1 MGISFNTY
9 KKSKIE
15 ELIREQLYAEIFD
28 TSAMSV
34 DLTPHPSKYGGHYE
48 VRAFKDA
55 SGNEITINFWH
66 VGNGVFD
73 LDFSVDG
80 DSYGNYNKSYRLKE
94 YTKLL
99 ATVAKSVDVFLDE
112 VRPVGLV
119 MDGVDSPRLVSKKAE
134 KEGQKNRIYSYFVS
148 MMEDRDD
155 YKLEKT
161 AGGGF
166 NLIRKERA
174 K

>member
-9 KKSKIE
+9 KKSKIQ

-28 TSAMSV
+28 TSAMNV
-34 DLTPHPSKYGGHYE
+34 DLTPKRSRHGHYG
-48 VRAFKDA
+48 VQAFEDE

-66 VGNGVFD
+66 IGNGVFD
-73 LDFSVDG
+73 LDFSVNG
-80 DSYGNYNKSYRLKE
+80 DSYGNYRISYSLKE

-99 ATVAKSVDVFLDE
+99 ATVAKSVDIFLDQ
-112 VRPVGLV
+112 VHPVGLA

-134 KEGQKNRIYSYFVS
+134 KEGQKNRIYSYFIS
-148 MMEDRDD
+148 MMQDRDD

-161 AGGGF
+161 ANGGF
-166 NLIRKERA
+166 NLIRKV
-174 K
+174 KVG